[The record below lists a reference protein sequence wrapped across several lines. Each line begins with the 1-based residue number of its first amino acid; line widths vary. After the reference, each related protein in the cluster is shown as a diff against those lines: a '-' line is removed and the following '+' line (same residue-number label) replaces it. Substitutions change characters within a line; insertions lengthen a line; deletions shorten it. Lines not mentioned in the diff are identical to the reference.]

1 MNEVD
6 KLVVTLQQMLLHIEA
21 ELSEQIDNRRQLALQ
36 SAAPDRL
43 QAWRDAVLTY
53 NVYKALS
60 KRFSDV
66 LDIFRADGV

>member
-6 KLVVTLQQMLLHIEA
+6 KLVVTLHQMLLHIEA

-36 SAAPDRL
+36 APAPDRL

-53 NVYKALS
+53 NAYKALS
-60 KRFSDV
+60 KRFSEV
-66 LDIFRADGV
+66 LDIFRGGGV